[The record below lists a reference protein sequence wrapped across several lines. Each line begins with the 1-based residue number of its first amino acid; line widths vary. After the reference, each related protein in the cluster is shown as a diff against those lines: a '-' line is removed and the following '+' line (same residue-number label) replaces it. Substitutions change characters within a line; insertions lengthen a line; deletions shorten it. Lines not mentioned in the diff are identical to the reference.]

1 MFEQL
6 INETA
11 SRFNLSTSSVSA
23 LVRGILS
30 LVADERTGGPEGFV
44 DQFRRA
50 GLGGV
55 ITSWFG
61 GNAATAATPAQ
72 IEQALGANG
81 LQALTSSSGLT
92 RSIVSSALTFLLP
105 KVVGLLTPNGAFP
118 SAGALRSQISSFMER
133 PSVTPIQEAMEPM
146 TARRGRS
153 WWPWAVAAV
162 LALAVFLWLR
172 PSAGTLDP
180 QLTLSNRDGKVT
192 YSGVVRD
199 QATQTA
205 IVNGLRNTF
214 GEANISGNVRVDG
227 DVKPAAWTPKLGDVI
242 GTARTPGVD
251 VHVIGDSVTL
261 GGWLSESDGR
271 ALAAKLGTVFGARA
285 TLGSVAEVA
294 EGARRAANDKAVS
307 ALEAIGT
314 TGVTSDE
321 IVRAMNLAI
330 INFPTGS
337 AQLSGDNIEVLR
349 ASAAAIQRAPGN
361 ATIEIGGHTDNVGED
376 TSNLALSQARA
387 EAVKSALVA
396 EGVSASRLT
405 AKGYGETRPRAT
417 NDTEYG
423 RFQNRR
429 IEYRVM
435 Q

>member
-23 LVRGILS
+23 LVRGLLS
-30 LVADERTGGPEGFV
+30 LMTDERTGGPEGFV

-50 GLGGV
+50 GLGNL

-61 GNAATAATPAQ
+61 GKAGSPVTTSQ
-72 IEQALGANG
+72 IEQALG
-81 LQALTSSSGLT
+81 SSGLETLTHASGMT
-92 RSIVSSALTFLLP
+92 RSVVSSVLTFLLP
-105 KVVGLLTPNGAFP
+105 KVVGFLTPNGTLP
-118 SAGALRSQISSFMER
+118 GAHTLRSQISSFIDR
-133 PSVTPIQEAMEPM
+133 PSVAPIEHAIEPT

-153 WWPWAVAAV
+153 WWPWAVAAMV
-162 LALAVFLWLR
+162 ALAAFLLFR
-172 PSAGTLDP
+172 PSPGTADP
-180 QLTLSNRDGKVT
+180 QLSLSNRDGKVT

-199 QATQTA
+199 QATRTA

-214 GEANISGNVRVDG
+214 GATNISGDVRVDP
-227 DVKPAAWTPKLGDVI
+227 DVKAAAWTPKLGDLFAS
-242 GTARTPGVD
+242 ARTPGVD
-251 VHVIGDSVTL
+251 VHVKGDSVTL
-261 GGWLSESDGR
+261 GGWVSEADR
-271 ALAAKLGTVFGARA
+271 EALAARLGGVLGARA
-285 TLGSVAEVA
+285 TVGSLGDVAES
-294 EGARRAANDKAVS
+294 ARRAANEKALS

-314 TGVTSDE
+314 TGVSPDAV
-321 IVRAMNLAI
+321 VRAMNLGI

-337 AQLSGDNIEVLR
+337 AQLSADNMEVIR

-361 ATIEIGGHTDNVGED
+361 TRIEIGGHTDNTGED
-376 TSNLALSQARA
+376 DANLALSQARA
-387 EAVKSALVA
+387 EAVRSALVSA
-396 EGVSASRLT
+396 GVPASRLM
-405 AKGYGETRPRAT
+405 AKGYGETNPRAT

-429 IEYRVM
+429 IEYRVT